1 MTQSSDEN
9 YLTTAEVADRLKVKP
24 ETIYAYVSRGL
35 LTSRRARGRRGSLF
49 VEADVE
55 RLAGRSVDHPGA
67 IERIESKL
75 TLLTDDELYYRGH
88 PVRDLATTQTVE
100 SVAKLLWS
108 GDPDRETAVLPGRPA
123 ATRRGRA
130 GAAAGGPRAG
140 FADPDQREVQ
150 VRGGSGVVE
159 PFPAPREGVELAR
172 AAMAVAPAGAR
183 LTDKLRIAVAVL
195 GAGDPLRFDLAPH
208 SVEVAASRLL
218 GVLVTALPG
227 PAGKGSFGGRLW
239 PKLSTKRPARPEL
252 LDAAV
257 ILLADHGLAVS
268 TVAARVAASARANLY
283 AVVSAGLGALDG
295 HLHGAATTLAYEFLG
310 RALEDPLRAL
320 SDQLRSG
327 EPVPGFG
334 HKVYQNRD
342 PRAEVLLELLGD
354 TPVVETVQT
363 LTAQV
368 PGFPNSDLAIAAM
381 MHAHNF
387 RPDAGEA
394 LFALA
399 RIIGWTAHALE
410 EYAQPALRFRPEGI
424 YTGQSTQP
432 T

>member
-49 VEADVE
+49 AEADVE
-55 RLAGRSVDHPGA
+55 RLASRSVDHPGA

-88 PVRDLATTQTVE
+88 PVRALATTQTVE
-100 SVAKLLWS
+100 SVARLLWS
-108 GDPDRETAVLPGRPA
+108 DAPGP
-123 ATRRGRA
+123 
-130 GAAAGGPRAG
+130 GAL
-140 FADPDQREVQ
+140 
-150 VRGGSGVVE
+150 VE
-159 PFPAPREGVELAR
+159 PFPAGRERVELAR

-310 RALEDPLRAL
+310 RALEDPVQAL

-334 HKVYQNRD
+334 HKLYQNRD

-363 LTAQV
+363 LTAQL
-368 PGFPNSDLAIAAM
+368 PGFPNSDLAVAAM

-424 YTGQSTQP
+424 YTGQTTQP